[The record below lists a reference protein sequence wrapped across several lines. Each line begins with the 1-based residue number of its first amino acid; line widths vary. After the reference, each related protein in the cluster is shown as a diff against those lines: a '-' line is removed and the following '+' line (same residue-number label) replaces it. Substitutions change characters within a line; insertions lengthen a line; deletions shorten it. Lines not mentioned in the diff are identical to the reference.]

1 MVINMHPAIQV
12 SQVLGKK
19 DLMRGEVVKAHIV
32 LKKGHSAEEKE
43 IMRYCKTY
51 LSPYKVPREI
61 EFVKEISDSAD
72 IESDGSNQ
80 TTFF

>member
-1 MVINMHPAIQV
+1 MHPAIQV

-43 IMRYCKTY
+43 ITA
-51 LSPYKVPREI
+51 LLQN
-61 EFVKEISDSAD
+61 IS
-72 IESDGSNQ
+72 
-80 TTFF
+80 FPL